1 MKPRS
6 SMFTLYGE
14 YIQYYGGEIWVGSLI
29 QLMSQF
35 GVSESS
41 VRGAI
46 LRMVQNNLLQVRKI
60 GNKSYYSVTPQGGRR
75 VEDGVKRVYAS
86 PSQTWDGQW
95 RILTYSFPE
104 EKRELRNEIRK
115 ELNWTGFGMISNSTW
130 VSPNPLEEQVLGMI
144 QTYQIEK
151 YTMLFSS
158 SSVVSHDNQSVID
171 KGWDLQRISDEYGIF
186 IAKYLP
192 KFDELREKA
201 LSNSLTDKECFIER
215 TQIVHEY
222 RKFLFQDPGFPR
234 DLLPKEWS
242 GAKARELFWNIHQLI
257 SIPAVRFFESIY
269 EPAPDTDFVPKR
281 HKASN
286 PFEEVYV

>member
-6 SMFTLYGE
+6 LMFTLYGE
-14 YIQYYGGEIWVGSLI
+14 YIQHYGGEIWVGSLI
-29 QLMSQF
+29 QLMNQF

-46 LRMVQNNLLQVRKI
+46 LRMVQSHLLQVRKI

-75 VEDGVKRVYAS
+75 VDDGVKRVYAA
-86 PSQTWDGQW
+86 PSQTWDGEW
-95 RILTYSFPE
+95 RILMYSFPE
-104 EKRELRNEIRK
+104 EKRDLRNEIRK

-130 VSPNPLEEQVLGMI
+130 VSPNPLEKQVLDMI
-144 QTYQIEK
+144 TTYKIED

-158 SSVVSHDNQSVID
+158 STIVSHDDQSVID
-171 KGWDLQRISDEYGIF
+171 KGWDLGKIADEYGIF
-186 IAKYLP
+186 IDKYSP

-201 LSNSLTDKECFIER
+201 LNNSLTDLECYIER

-234 DLLPKEWS
+234 DLLPKNWP
-242 GAKARELFWNIHQLI
+242 GMKARELFWNIHQLV
-257 SIPAVRFFESIY
+257 SIPAVRFFESVF
-269 EPAPDTDFVPKR
+269 EPAPDKEIQPER
-281 HKASN
+281 HKAIN
-286 PFEEVYV
+286 PFQEVYV

>member
-6 SMFTLYGE
+6 LMFTLYGE

-29 QLMSQF
+29 QLMNRF

-46 LRMVQNNLLQVRKI
+46 LRMVQNHLLRVRKI
-60 GNKSYYSVTPQGGRR
+60 GNKSYYSVTEQGGRR
-75 VEDGVKRVYAS
+75 VEDGVKRVYAAPS
-86 PSQTWDGQW
+86 PLWDGKW
-95 RILTYSFPE
+95 RILMYSFPE

-115 ELNWTGFGMISNSTW
+115 ELSWTGFGMISNSTW
-130 VSPNPLEEQVLGMI
+130 VSPNPLEDQVRQMI
-144 QTYQIEK
+144 KNYHIED

-158 SSVVSHDNQSVID
+158 ATVVSHSNQYVID
-171 KGWDLQRISDEYGIF
+171 KGWDLQHISDEYDRF
-186 IAKYLP
+186 IQQYEP

-201 LSNSLTDKECFIER
+201 LNNSLTDEECFIER

-234 DLLPKEWS
+234 DLLPENWS
-242 GAKARELFWNIHQLI
+242 GTKARELFWNIHQLI
-257 SIPAVRFFESIY
+257 SIPAVRFFESIF
-269 EPAPDTDFVPKR
+269 EHAPDQEIDPER
-281 HKASN
+281 NKAIN
-286 PFEEVYV
+286 PFKEVYV